1 MSTKEDSNLISESP
15 QQGHRVEEVVDAPEI
30 VSSGAD
36 MKGITPNLPV
46 GFNRE
51 LEALIQSITVDPEA
65 EIMEP
70 PTAISIDNVPICT
83 LGNFSLVIGRAK
95 SHKTF
100 LVSAIAAAAASG
112 SCAIECITGSM
123 PPSSEVH
130 YFDTE
135 QSTYHLHQTVN
146 RIVAQTGGYNFQAY
160 EMRPLSPSQRMRVI
174 EYSIEHMT
182 NPGFII
188 IDGLRDLLTRGINDE
203 AEATEVMSSLLKWT
217 HNRNSHIMLV
227 LHQNKNDSNARGH
240 VGTEAVNKAETVLKL
255 TKKAAGTTASAEFCR
270 NVGFEQFSFIINSEG
285 LPVIIKGNSSAS
297 EFIKIAALKET
308 FASIISD
315 GKAMTYNDLKKKLM
329 EVGKFKEATAK
340 RRIKDA
346 VEAKI
351 IHKDEQRH
359 YNLNKDI
366 QETEKEQ

>member
-1 MSTKEDSNLISESP
+1 MSAKSEQKP
-15 QQGHRVEEVVDAPEI
+15 PE
-30 VSSGAD
+30 
-36 MKGITPNLPV
+36 
-46 GFNRE
+46 GFNQE

-70 PTAISIDNVPICT
+70 PTAISIDDVPICT

-135 QSTYHLHQTVN
+135 QSPYHLHQTVN

-160 EMRPLSPSQRMRVI
+160 EMRPLSPSLRMKVI

-203 AEATEVMSSLLKWT
+203 TEATEVMSSLLKWT
-217 HNRNSHIMLV
+217 HNKNSHIMLV

-270 NVGFEQFSFIINSEG
+270 NVEFEQFSFIINSEG
-285 LPVIIKGNSSAS
+285 LPVVIKGNSSAT
-297 EFIKIAALKET
+297 ELKKIAELEET
-308 FASIISD
+308 FESILS
-315 GKAMTYNDLKKKLM
+315 GGQTMTYNDLKEKLV
-329 EVGKFKEATAK
+329 EVKKFKEATAK
-340 RRIKDA
+340 RRIKDGF
-346 VEAKI
+346 VKEI
-351 IHKDEQRH
+351 IIKDVHGR
-359 YNLNKDI
+359 YKLNNRKSEED
-366 QETEKEQ
+366 